1 MDKEKYLNTL
11 EFEEKEYLYYDIN
24 KLNRDGFDIK
34 RLPYSIKILVE
45 NILRNCGG
53 GLVQE
58 KDLKNIAGWNKKQT
72 APVEIPFNPVR
83 VLMQDF
89 TGVPAVVDL
98 AAMRDAMVGLGKN
111 PEKINPL
118 VPVDLVVDH
127 SVQIDYYGTEDSIV
141 KNVSLE
147 YKRNE
152 ERYKLLK
159 WAQKSFHNFRVVP
172 PNSGICHQVNLEY
185 LAKVVCVE
193 DKRDKKLLYPD
204 TCIGTDSH
212 TPMVNGIGVLGWGVG
227 GIEAEAVMLGQPYYM
242 PIPEV
247 IGVKLIGELRE
258 GVTATDLIL
267 TITEILRKYGVVDK
281 FVEYFGPGIKT
292 LTIPDRAT
300 ISNMTPEFGA
310 TLGIFPIDKKTIDY
324 LRMTN
329 REKYADILEIYSK
342 KVGLYYSGQEKI
354 DYTDV
359 IEIDLSTIEPS
370 IAGPSR
376 PQDRIP
382 LKLVKNS
389 LKNINKDNYAIVEI
403 DGNPV
408 KLKDGDV
415 VIAAITSCTNTS
427 NPFVILGAG
436 LLAKNA
442 VKKGLKVKPY
452 VKTSFAPG
460 SKVVESYLKRTG
472 LLPYLEALGFHIA
485 AYGCTTCIGNSGPLL
500 PQIEEAIVKN
510 NLNVA
515 AVLSGNRNFEARI
528 HQLIKSNYLA
538 NPLLVISYALAGT
551 MDINFDVEP
560 IGHTPYGDKV
570 MLKDIWPSNSEIEE
584 LLHNAFTKSDFKRDY
599 GKIFEGDD
607 FWKKLNVKV
616 DKTFNWHEK
625 STYIRKPPFFE
636 KFSLMKD
643 EKGDILNARIL
654 LLLGDSV
661 TTDHISP
668 AGEIDPN
675 YPAGQYLISKGIS
688 EDEFNSYGSRRG
700 NHEVMMRGT
709 FGNIRIK
716 NRMLNKE
723 GSWTIKYPENVEMY
737 IFDACMKY
745 QSEGTPLVIFAGKEY
760 GTGSSRDWAAK
771 GTALLGI
778 KAVIAES
785 FERIHKSNLV
795 GMGVLPLQF
804 KSGDSWKSLG
814 IKGHEIVNI
823 KGIEDLTP
831 RKDIIVELISS
842 DGERKEFEVTLRLD
856 TVVEVEYY
864 KSGGILPYVLRK
876 FL

>member
-1 MDKEKYLNTL
+1 MDKERYLSSL
-11 EFEEKEYLYYDIN
+11 EFEEREYHYYDIN
-24 KLNRDGFDIK
+24 KLSKDGFDIK

-45 NILRNCGG
+45 NILRNCGD

-58 KDLKNIAGWNKKQT
+58 KDLKNIAGWSKKQT
-72 APVEIPFNPVR
+72 TPVEIPYKPVR

-89 TGVPAVVDL
+89 TGGPAVVDL
-98 AAMRDAMVGLGKN
+98 AAMRDAMVELGKN

-193 DKRDKKLLYPD
+193 DKREKKLLYPD

-242 PIPEV
+242 AIPEV
-247 IGVKLIGELRE
+247 IGVKLIGELKK

-310 TLGIFPIDKKTIDY
+310 TLGIFPIDRKTIEY

-329 REKYADILEIYSK
+329 REKYADILEIYAK
-342 KVGLYYSGQEKI
+342 RVGLYYTGQEKV

-382 LKLVKNS
+382 LKMVKSS
-389 LKNINKDNYAIVEI
+389 LKNINKENYAIVEI
-403 DGNPV
+403 DQNPV

-436 LLAKNA
+436 LLARNA

-460 SKVVESYLKRTG
+460 SKVVESYLKKSG
-472 LLPYLEALGFHIA
+472 LLPYLEALGFHIT

-528 HQLIKSNYLA
+528 HQLVKSNYLA
-538 NPLLVISYALAGT
+538 NPILVVSFALAGT
-551 MDINFDVEP
+551 MNINFETDP
-560 IGHTPYGDKV
+560 IGYTPYGEKV
-570 MLKDIWPSNSEIEE
+570 MLKEIWPSNDEIEE
-584 LLHNAFTKSDFKRDY
+584 LIHNTFTKSDFKRDY

-616 DKTFNWHEK
+616 DKTFNWQEK
-625 STYIRKPPFFE
+625 STYIKKPPFFE
-636 KFSLMKD
+636 NFSLTIDGK
-643 EKGDILNARIL
+643 KDILNARIL
-654 LLLGDSV
+654 LLLGDSI

-668 AGEIDPN
+668 AGEIDPE
-675 YPAGQYLISKGIS
+675 YPAGKYLISKGIA
-688 EDEFNSYGSRRG
+688 ENEFNSYGSRRG
-700 NHEVMMRGT
+700 NHEIMMRGT

-716 NRMLNKE
+716 NKMLNRE
-723 GSWTIKYPENVEMY
+723 GSWTIKYPENIEMH
-737 IFDACMKY
+737 IFDASMKY

-771 GTALLGI
+771 GTALLGV

-804 KSGDSWKSLG
+804 KSGDSWQALG
-814 IKGHEIVNI
+814 LKGDEVVNI

-831 RKDIIVELISS
+831 RKDITIELVGS
-842 DGERKEFEVTLRLD
+842 DGAKKEFVVMLRLD
-856 TVVEVEYY
+856 TAVEVEYY
-864 KSGGILPYVLRK
+864 KNGGILPYVLRK